1 MFGIPQCLLKF
12 SALIFCPSNP
22 YSSVHGMCHPCC
34 GAPDDGSNRSSLIF
48 QDVCFKLPIYPML
61 PLITSMDAI
70 LHLVKSSSLLSDVHH
85 VPFLSVNGH
94 TVFLHGKGFATKI
107 CWRLRCGNTEQQHF
121 NMQNDSGNCG
131 DDIPL
136 QIEDDTISSKE
147 QPFQDGMGCCSALD
161 DSKDCKYQIHQV
173 QTVSSRVN
181 VAFCLLFLVPK
192 YKCLKQMIFY
202 FM

>member
-107 CWRLRCGNTEQQHF
+107 CWRLRCGNTQSS
-121 NMQNDSGNCG
+121 N
-131 DDIPL
+131 
-136 QIEDDTISSKE
+136 ISTCRMTVETVVMIYLSRSKMT
-147 QPFQDGMGCCSALD
+147 QYHPKNSPSRMGWDVVVLWMTR
-161 DSKDCKYQIHQV
+161 KI
-173 QTVSSRVN
+173 VN
-181 VAFCLLFLVPK
+181 IRYTRFRL
-192 YKCLKQMIFY
+192 
-202 FM
+202 